1 MPSGNHMFYC
11 IVDIWQLI
19 NIPASELRPPCLQ
32 AELQQSQWLANKR
45 AWRWS
50 RERFA
55 KETFF
60 LAKMAFSGN
69 MRYVVLS
76 ASSHRHSPLPLAL
89 AGDARNLA
97 TSSLAFRRS
106 FADLS
111 RNLLQNSP
119 ANVIDLH
126 HSQHRQEINTAS
138 VAAYLPIYKG
148 AGSANM

>member
-1 MPSGNHMFYC
+1 MS
-11 IVDIWQLI
+11 
-19 NIPASELRPPCLQ
+19 
-32 AELQQSQWLANKR
+32 
-45 AWRWS
+45 
-50 RERFA
+50 
-55 KETFF
+55 
-60 LAKMAFSGN
+60 
-69 MRYVVLS
+69 S
-76 ASSHRHSPLPLAL
+76 AGSHRHSPLPLAL

-126 HSQHRQEINTAS
+126 QSQHRQGTNNAS
-138 VAAYLPIYKG
+138 VGAAYLPIYKG